1 MDEFKIDENTGK
13 VTKVNENKHYIDDKG
28 NKIIVNAGET
38 YKGDADLSKMKPVD
52 QVSNSKGEKKDYSA
66 GVLGHKQPN
75 EDSYQFFAFGNPSE
89 AEDFYNFAARSSNA
103 EWAFGETSIAGFVGT
118 DYQSGTNRMESLFED
133 IFGTSLLRL
142 SHSHSGAGGP
152 PSYNLR
158 DEKNNLCGDVNSA
171 SNRYLDARYEVF
183 DVTNRIIYNY
193 DKNTI
198 NSIGNRTSGYSFDS
212 KPFINK

>member
-1 MDEFKIDENTGK
+1 MSDVSIWLSVDPRKEKYPYQSPYTYCGWNPIKIVDPDGMDEFKIDENTGK

-118 DYQSGTNRMESLFED
+118 DYQSGTNR
-133 IFGTSLLRL
+133 ITSISFSFR
-142 SHSHSGAGGP
+142 SG
-152 PSYNLR
+152 R
-158 DEKNNLCGDVNSA
+158 
-171 SNRYLDARYEVF
+171 
-183 DVTNRIIYNY
+183 TTIIQ
-193 DKNTI
+193 
-198 NSIGNRTSGYSFDS
+198 SQG
-212 KPFINK
+212 